1 MSVGDVDRGGSTLHN
16 HTLGEFAIG
25 SVDGRLPPACL
36 VNDKP
41 SSVNPTCIYPHVLA
55 GASKTGNDTS
65 PNEEK
70 TKADRTIGYGGPPKM
85 KGAG

>member
-1 MSVGDVDRGGSTLHN
+1 M
-16 HTLGEFAIG
+16 G
-25 SVDGRLPPACL
+25 SVDGCLSPACL

-41 SSVNPTCIYPHVLA
+41 NSVNPTCIYSHVLA

-70 TKADRTIGYGGPPKM
+70 TRADRTIGYGGSPKI

>member
-1 MSVGDVDRGGSTLHN
+1 M
-16 HTLGEFAIG
+16 G
-25 SVDGRLPPACL
+25 SVEGRLPPTCL

-41 SSVNPTCIYPHVLA
+41 SSVNPTWIYPHVLA

-65 PNEEK
+65 PNDEK
-70 TKADRTIGYGGPPKM
+70 AKADRTIGYGGSPRI